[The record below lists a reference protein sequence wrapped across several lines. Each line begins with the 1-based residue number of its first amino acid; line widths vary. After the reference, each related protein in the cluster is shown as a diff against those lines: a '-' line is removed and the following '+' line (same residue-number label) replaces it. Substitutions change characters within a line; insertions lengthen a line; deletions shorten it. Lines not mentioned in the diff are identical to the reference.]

1 MAYTRCPFIRIC
13 GGGMA
18 RIDRGRSKSALQPDC
33 SFRTAPCLRKRQG
46 RGVTRPPG
54 QRSAAARMPIL
65 RSRPTGRRAKHRRP
79 EPAIGLSGRFAA
91 LTAGCIHRLGAPCRR
106 CCERLA
112 SAAGFVR
119 RMQRPALWRRILS
132 VYSKA
137 AREILRPWNMRRYNG
152 STPRAGP
159 MP

>member
-18 RIDRGRSKSALQPDC
+18 RIDRGGAKALYSPI
-33 SFRTAPCLRKRQG
+33 APSGQRHAFGKRQG

-79 EPAIGLSGRFAA
+79 EPATGLSGRFAA
-91 LTAGCIHRLGAPCRR
+91 LTAGCIHRQGAPCRR
-106 CCERLA
+106 RCERLA

-132 VYSKA
+132 VYSKG

>member
-33 SFRTAPCLRKRQG
+33 SFRTAPCLRKTAGAR
-46 RGVTRPPG
+46 RD
-54 QRSAAARMPIL
+54 AAAGPKERGGRMPIL

-79 EPAIGLSGRFAA
+79 EPATGATGRFAA

-106 CCERLA
+106 RCERLA
-112 SAAGFVR
+112 SAAGFLR

-132 VYSKA
+132 VYSKG